1 MLRIALFIA
10 TNIAILL
17 IFSIAARIFGLDQWV
32 YQATG
37 TNYGA
42 LLVWCAMF
50 GFGGSIVSL
59 LMSKMIAKRTMGV
72 QVIDQPQN
80 QTEAWL
86 LETVRRQSEAVGIKM
101 PEVGI
106 FPDHA
111 ANAFATGASRNSS
124 LVAVSKGLLQRFDE
138 QSVEAVIGH
147 EIAHVANGDM
157 VTMSLLQGVLNTFV
171 LLFSRIVG
179 NIVDRAVFKNE
190 DGNGIGSFLAS
201 LVAQVRGQL
210 VGITSDRD
218 GYLYVTSDWVNHMV
232 IRITYDGLGT
242 AVWEQDARVLL
253 DGVTLSQNY
262 PNPFNPETT
271 IRYDLSR
278 PEAVELS
285 VYNLEGQKVATL
297 VLGHREAGSYSVRWD
312 GVTDAGLELASGV
325 YFYRLTAGERVETR
339 KLLLLR

>member
-201 LVAQVRGQL
+201 LVAQVLFGILASVIVNWFSRYREYRADEGGAQL
-210 VGITSDRD
+210 AGKNNMIQALRNLQREHMPAHMSDQLAAFGIQHSNVKNLFATHPP
-218 GYLYVTSDWVNHMV
+218 LEK
-232 IRITYDGLGT
+232 RI
-242 AVWEQDARVLL
+242 E
-253 DGVTLSQNY
+253 
-262 PNPFNPETT
+262 
-271 IRYDLSR
+271 
-278 PEAVELS
+278 
-285 VYNLEGQKVATL
+285 NLEQ
-297 VLGHREAGSYSVRWD
+297 RM
-312 GVTDAGLELASGV
+312 
-325 YFYRLTAGERVETR
+325 
-339 KLLLLR
+339 